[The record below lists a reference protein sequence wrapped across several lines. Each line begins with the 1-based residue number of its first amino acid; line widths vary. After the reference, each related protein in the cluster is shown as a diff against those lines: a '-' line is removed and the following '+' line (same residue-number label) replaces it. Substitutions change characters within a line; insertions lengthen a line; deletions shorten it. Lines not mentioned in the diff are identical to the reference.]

1 MLFDNRMRSAAAL
14 RARHRRYS
22 RIRRAVRRRWADYVV
37 IVVLVAACLVA
48 LLLLLDV
55 IDTTIAKPDR
65 PGTTATP

>member
-1 MLFDNRMRSAAAL
+1 MRPTTAVTP
-14 RARHRRYS
+14 RHRRHS

-55 IDTTIAKPDR
+55 IDTTIAKPER